1 MTVVDEVYELQA
13 NDWRYHDEL
22 GLLKHRPARVTAFYH
37 AQSNDARVRL
47 ALMSR
52 DDLERLRSGAPHEDM
67 AITQLSRTGM
77 LNYDVPEAGDY
88 VIVVENQS
96 AAPVSVRLRVRLQ
109 FSNVITLSRQRQL
122 TVIAVSFLF
131 FFATV
136 TFSARRLLRGM
147 KR

>member
-22 GLLKHRPARVTAFYH
+22 GLLKQRPRQVTAFYH
-37 AQSNDARVRL
+37 AQSNDARVRI

-52 DDLERLRSGAPHEDM
+52 GNLERLRSGAPHEDI
-67 AITQLSRTGM
+67 AITPLSRTGM
-77 LNYDVPEAGDY
+77 LNYDVPDAGDY

-96 AAPVSVRLRVRLQ
+96 AAVSVRLRVRLQ
-109 FSNVITLSRQRQL
+109 FSNVITLSRQRQF